1 MGIFGFLKKKYALS
15 DGALKGATDSHSHIL
30 FGVDDGIATLEDSLA
45 VLALEESVGIKE
57 VWCTPHVMDDLSNT
71 TESLKERFQQ
81 LQQAYKGPIKLH
93 LAAEYMLDS
102 EFERRLSQGDLLTI
116 GDSLLLV
123 ETSMNVPPY
132 NFGEILQEIMA
143 KGYRPLLAHPERYR
157 YLQMKDYQHLDS
169 IGVHFQL
176 NLPSLLGYYGESA
189 QKKAKDLLRN
199 GWYKRLGS
207 DCHRLHALREQFDR
221 EVLTS
226 DINEQLRQLL

>member
-102 EFERRLSQGDLLTI
+102 EFERRLAQGDLLTI